1 MRGQRVFGDV
11 YWKLCSDRECK
22 RMHADPDLVSLSSR
36 SPHDPNI
43 GPTDM
48 PPPYDAEAI
57 ITVDEDSGPVWVV
70 PTHNASKQAS
80 MCIHFPC
87 WHLSAYPSSH
97 CQGPGRVLTTTLLL
111 MVFSHKFTNNQYHIS
126 TLWRVVNSLLTSK
139 PRCQSGPGVGRD
151 HASSKNR

>member
-1 MRGQRVFGDV
+1 MSGEV

-57 ITVDEDSGPVWVV
+57 ITKARAE
-70 PTHNASKQAS
+70 
-80 MCIHFPC
+80 
-87 WHLSAYPSSH
+87 L
-97 CQGPGRVLTTTLLL
+97 R
-111 MVFSHKFTNNQYHIS
+111 
-126 TLWRVVNSLLTSK
+126 LLTS
-139 PRCQSGPGVGRD
+139 
-151 HASSKNR
+151 